1 MVCGLVEQGKEG
13 KGISNAYVIERE
25 AGAAAAAHG
34 LPDGGV
40 QQLSQFIAT
49 EG

>member
-13 KGISNAYVIERE
+13 KGISNVIERE
-25 AGAAAAAHG
+25 AGAAAAAAHG